1 MGALFVNRD
10 AGGPATGAVV
20 VVDVLRAFTT
30 AAYAFAAGAREII
43 LVADVAEALRLKRAN
58 PRWLAMG
65 EYGGRRIDGFD
76 LPNSPVQAA
85 QADLGG
91 RTIVQRTSAGTRGVV
106 ATVNAQRLW
115 CTGLVCASATAR
127 AVSEAGLGGPTY
139 VITGDW
145 PGRPDLSG
153 LDDRATA
160 DFIESVRTGAPLDPR
175 DAARAVVN
183 SEEAARTLALGAGHV
198 DPADVQYAVDV
209 DRFDFAME
217 ATREARGLVLRRT

>member
-1 MGALFVNRD
+1 
-10 AGGPATGAVV
+10 
-20 VVDVLRAFTT
+20 
-30 AAYAFAAGAREII
+30 
-43 LVADVAEALRLKRAN
+43 
-58 PRWLAMG
+58 MG
-65 EYGGRRIDGFD
+65 EDGGRWIDGFD

-85 QADLGG
+85 RADLGG

-106 ATVNAQRLW
+106 AAVNAQRLW

-127 AVSEAGLGGPTY
+127 AVREAGLAGPTY

-145 PGRPDLSG
+145 PGRPDLDG

-175 DAARAVVN
+175 DVARAVAN
-183 SEEAARTLALGAGHV
+183 SEEAVRTLALGAGHV
-198 DPADVQYAVDV
+198 EPADVQYAVDV

-217 ATREARGLVLRRT
+217 VTREARGLVLRRT

>member
-1 MGALFVNRD
+1 MD
-10 AGGPATGAVV
+10 
-20 VVDVLRAFTT
+20 
-30 AAYAFAAGAREII
+30 
-43 LVADVAEALRLKRAN
+43 EALRLKRAN

-65 EYGGRRIDGFD
+65 EDGGRRIDGFD

-85 QADLGG
+85 QADLEG

-106 ATVNAQRLW
+106 AAVNADRLW
-115 CTGLVCASATAR
+115 YTGLVCASATAR
-127 AVSEAGLGGPTY
+127 AVNESGLGRPTY

-145 PGRPDLSG
+145 PGRPDLKG

-160 DFIESVRTGAPLDPR
+160 DFIESVRTGSPRDPR
-175 DAARAVVN
+175 GVARTVAD
-183 SEEAARTLALGAGHV
+183 SEEAARTLALGPGHV

-217 ATREARGLVLRRT
+217 AAREARGLVLQRK